1 MCKAVELRMQ
11 RIEKQGI
18 AKGIAKGK
26 AQEVYESVAEGDYS
40 IKRGMQ
46 KLGIDT
52 EEEFRKRAAVL
63 GYKIP

>member
-18 AKGIAKGK
+18 AKGKT
-26 AQEVYESVAEGDYS
+26 QEVYESVAEGDYS
-40 IKRGMQ
+40 IQRGMQ

-52 EEEFRKRAAVL
+52 EEEFRKKAAVL